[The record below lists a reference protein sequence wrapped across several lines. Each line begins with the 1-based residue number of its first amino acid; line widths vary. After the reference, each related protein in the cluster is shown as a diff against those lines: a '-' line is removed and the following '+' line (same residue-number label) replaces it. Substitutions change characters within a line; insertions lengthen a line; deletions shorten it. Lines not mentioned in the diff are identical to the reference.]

1 MNLKVSSLECRD
13 DEDVLDLD
21 EDLEDDASKE
31 MFAAVVHSMALSGQ
45 NLVQSQEYKDLTSRG
60 FFITSITWRSEY
72 EREPN
77 DIVQFDAGFED
88 RKTGTGFKYQVQGA
102 FRAHKVRTEKLLSM
116 YLTWK
121 EQSSFQFWKM
131 RQERFYPTF

>member
-88 RKTGTGFKYQVQGA
+88 RKQEQASSIKCSRHFVRT
-102 FRAHKVRTEKLLSM
+102 KVRTEKLLSM